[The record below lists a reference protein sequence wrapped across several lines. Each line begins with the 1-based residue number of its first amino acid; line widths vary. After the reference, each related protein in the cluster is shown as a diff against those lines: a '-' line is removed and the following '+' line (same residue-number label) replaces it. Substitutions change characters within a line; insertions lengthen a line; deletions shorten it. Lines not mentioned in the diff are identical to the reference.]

1 MKVNDAVLMSKDYV
15 KQCYQNREINET
27 QRLESE
33 QHFLMGLWAMLQL
46 ARQMPLEKIDQLEKE
61 IREYQIERVKE
72 LEAKGK

>member
-27 QRLESE
+27 QQLESE

-46 ARQMPLEKIDQLEKE
+46 AKQMPLEKISQLEKE
-61 IREYQIERVKE
+61 LREYQIERVKE